1 MFKINNK
8 ETQNGTNDVVLV
20 SLMLILNI
28 LHTLF

>member
-20 SLMLILNI
+20 SLMLILNM